1 MNRLET
7 MNTNQNIA
15 FIRKVDIFIDNRNIV
30 DKDIHASAIFISE
43 SNLARASKKLLEDKT
58 GNNWIS
64 QQPVKPMY
72 GDGVHQR
79 YMFRDLD
86 GRHGMVVLG
95 YIPIPMDEFESQRG
109 EIVDRIDVN
118 LLD

>member
-1 MNRLET
+1 MNS
-7 MNTNQNIA
+7 NQKIA
-15 FIRKVDIFIDNRNIV
+15 FIRKVTIFVDNRKIV
-30 DKDIHASAIFISE
+30 DKDIHASDIFINE
-43 SNLARASKKLLEDKT
+43 SDLARASKKLLEDKT

-64 QQPVKPMY
+64 QQPLKPMY

-79 YMFRDLD
+79 YMFRNLD
-86 GRHGMVVLG
+86 GRHGMVALG
-95 YIPIPMDEFESQRG
+95 YVPIPIDEFEPQSG